1 MFKILFKLKTICFN
15 TYGIIPCGVA
25 IILQQL
31 QLMYLTND
39 EIQTLE
45 QNWTQLQNTHYTL
58 KC

>member
-45 QNWTQLQNTHYTL
+45 QN
-58 KC
+58 